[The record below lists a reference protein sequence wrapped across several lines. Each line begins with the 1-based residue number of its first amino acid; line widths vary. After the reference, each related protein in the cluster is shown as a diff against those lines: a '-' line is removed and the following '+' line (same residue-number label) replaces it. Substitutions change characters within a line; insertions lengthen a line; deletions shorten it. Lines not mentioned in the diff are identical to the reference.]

1 MSAVEMT
8 PPKPVQ
14 LWQADDYAPK
24 ARFVSQLAHPVVAL
38 LAPKRGE
45 CILDLGCGDGV
56 LTEVIVAQ
64 CPRHTDARFMVEALA
79 CQGRAGA
86 YAGRHSE
93 RRGVM
98 QHSEAGLRRVR
109 LALLFL
115 LIAAMATLGAPD
127 ARADKIQ
134 NPIAVFAA
142 LDKVTGRISHL
153 EIPINQTVQFGALK
167 VTPRVC
173 DTRPPT
179 EPPYTASFVEV
190 DEIKLNGEVE
200 RVFTGW
206 MFAESPGLHAV
217 EHPVFDV
224 WLTSCKTSAPVA
236 PAGSEQN
243 AATPA
248 PPAAEA
254 PVAEAPAAAPP
265 PKPAAVAPKAPLKRP
280 RPASPPPPTFPFLGQ

>member
-1 MSAVEMT
+1 
-8 PPKPVQ
+8 
-14 LWQADDYAPK
+14 
-24 ARFVSQLAHPVVAL
+24 
-38 LAPKRGE
+38 
-45 CILDLGCGDGV
+45 
-56 LTEVIVAQ
+56 
-64 CPRHTDARFMVEALA
+64 
-79 CQGRAGA
+79 
-86 YAGRHSE
+86 
-93 RRGVM
+93 M
-98 QHSEAGLRRVR
+98 QHSKAGLSRVR
-109 LALLFL
+109 LALLFS
-115 LIAAMATLGAPD
+115 LIAAMATLRPPD

-153 EIPINQTVQFGALK
+153 EIPINHTVQFGALK

-179 EPPYTASFVEV
+179 EPPNTASFVEV

-200 RVFTGW
+200 RIFTGW

-243 AATPA
+243 AAAPA
-248 PPAAEA
+248 APAAEA
-254 PVAEAPAAAPP
+254 PAAEAPAAALA
-265 PKPAAVAPKAPLKRP
+265 PKPAAVAPAPAQAAAPPPAAAPKAPPKRP
-280 RPASPPPPTFPFLGQ
+280 RPASPPSPIFPFPGQ